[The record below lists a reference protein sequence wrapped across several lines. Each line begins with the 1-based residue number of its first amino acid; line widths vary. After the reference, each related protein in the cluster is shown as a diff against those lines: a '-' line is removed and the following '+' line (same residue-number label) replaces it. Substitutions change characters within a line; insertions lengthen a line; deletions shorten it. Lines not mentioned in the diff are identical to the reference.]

1 MPTATSPLTP
11 EDMAT
16 THAAAF
22 TQSRPWRADEFSALL
37 QLPGCFARG
46 EATCFALVRVIADE
60 AELLTIATAPAQRRQ
75 GRARVCMAAWMAEAV
90 ARGASQAFLEVA
102 NDNPAALSLY
112 TAMGFCRSGLRRGY
126 YPRTGAEAADAVVMS
141 RPLP

>member
-1 MPTATSPLTP
+1 MPAALTP

-22 TQSRPWRADEFSALL
+22 TQSRPWRAEEFSALI
-37 QLPGCFARG
+37 QLPGCFAIG
-46 EATCFALVRVIADE
+46 DAACFALVRVIADE

-75 GRARVCMAAWMAEAV
+75 GRARICMAAWMAEA
-90 ARGASQAFLEVA
+90 ATRGATRAFLEVA
-102 NDNPAALSLY
+102 HDNVAALSLY
-112 TAMGFCRSGLRRGY
+112 ETMGFHRSGLRRGY
-126 YPRTGAEAADAVVMS
+126 YPRTGAVAVDAVVMS